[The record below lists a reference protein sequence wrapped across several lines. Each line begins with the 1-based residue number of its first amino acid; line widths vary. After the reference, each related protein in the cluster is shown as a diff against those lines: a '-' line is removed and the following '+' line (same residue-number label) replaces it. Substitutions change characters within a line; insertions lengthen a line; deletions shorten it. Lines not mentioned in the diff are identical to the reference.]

1 MIFITITRNRKMMSK
16 LVNIKR
22 LMAIMA
28 FTFGFSSAVL
38 AAGFEGAWALNDT
51 KGGSF
56 DVMLNKDG
64 TASGTHL
71 SSMKHGTWEEKDGAA
86 IIHWD
91 TGWTTRIAKD
101 GEKYFKTAFKP
112 GTSLTDKPTNSSEAK
127 KKN

>member
-1 MIFITITRNRKMMSK
+1 MISK
-16 LVNIKR
+16 LVKIKR

-28 FTFGFSSAVL
+28 FTFGFSSAAF
-38 AAGFEGAWALNDT
+38 AAGFEGAWVLNDT

-71 SSMKHGTWEEKDGAA
+71 SSMNASIEDSAG
-86 IIHWD
+86 
-91 TGWTTRIAKD
+91 RIAKD